1 MTDERPDE
9 EFEDWSR
16 ERKLSPN
23 SSTTRQLYGNRYLT
37 VQEYIG
43 RFRKGSIN
51 AILPEEARE
60 ISVEE
65 ALKVGRV
72 GNINIRKLLTDNRE
86 KFQKR

>member
-16 ERKLSPN
+16 EHKLSPN
-23 SSTTRQLYGNRYLT
+23 SSTTRQLYENRYFS

-43 RFRKGSIN
+43 RFRKASIN

-60 ISVEE
+60 MPVGE
-65 ALKVGRV
+65 AIKIGII
-72 GNINIRKLLTDNRE
+72 GKINIRKLLTDNRE